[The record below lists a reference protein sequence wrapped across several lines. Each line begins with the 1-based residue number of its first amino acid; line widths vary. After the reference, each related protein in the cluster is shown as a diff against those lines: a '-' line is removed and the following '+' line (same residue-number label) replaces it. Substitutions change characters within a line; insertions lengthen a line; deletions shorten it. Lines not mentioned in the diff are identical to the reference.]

1 MYNAGEPTTDGVN
14 AGTEERKQRG
24 AEIAALARIEQ
35 KDGAYI
41 VPSVTNPRPT
51 KYRVSFAGLF
61 PTCTCPDHEI
71 RGCKCKHIYAVECV
85 LQRETTIEPNGTT
98 TVRES
103 VTITKTRKT
112 YPQNWPAYNEAQT
125 NEKRQFQ
132 TLLHDLCRD
141 LPALPAS
148 PRKGPQGRKPIPLAD
163 AIFSAVFKV
172 YSTVSARRFT
182 SDLCDAQGKGYIEKV
197 PHFNSVLNYLENPDL
212 FPILRGMI
220 ERAATPLRAVES
232 NFAVDSTGF
241 TGCRFV
247 RWFDVKYNRFTA
259 KQDWVKA
266 HICTGVTTN
275 VVTAIEIHGK
285 DAGDAIQLP
294 ALVESTA
301 KRFTMKEVSADKGYS
316 GRDCHEAIDRA
327 GATPFIAFK
336 ANATGAIGGLFG
348 KMFHYFNYRRDD
360 FLAHYHRRSNVES
373 TVMMIK
379 TKFGD
384 SLRSKTDAAQRNETL
399 AKVLCHNI
407 CCVISAVYE
416 LGIQPEF
423 GLAAQ

>member
-61 PTCTCPDHEI
+61 PTCTCPE
-71 RGCKCKHIYAVECV
+71 
-85 LQRETTIEPNGTT
+85 
-98 TVRES
+98 
-103 VTITKTRKT
+103 
-112 YPQNWPAYNEAQT
+112 
-125 NEKRQFQ
+125 
-132 TLLHDLCRD
+132 
-141 LPALPAS
+141 
-148 PRKGPQGRKPIPLAD
+148 
-163 AIFSAVFKV
+163 
-172 YSTVSARRFT
+172 SARRFT